1 MIFEWDEKKDKTNQA
16 KHHLS
21 FKDAS
26 NVFSDPFSVTRW
38 DNTDKES
45 RRQIIGHLE
54 GMLVILVVF
63 TIRGESDEEE
73 VVRIIS
79 ARKATTSERR
89 SYEAGTWF

>member
-1 MIFEWDEKKDKTNQA
+1 MIFEWDEKKDKINQA

-26 NVFSDPFSVTRW
+26 SVFFDPLSVTRL
-38 DNTDKES
+38 DNTDKEA

-63 TIRGESDEEE
+63 TIRGERDEEE

-79 ARKATTSERR
+79 ARKATISERR